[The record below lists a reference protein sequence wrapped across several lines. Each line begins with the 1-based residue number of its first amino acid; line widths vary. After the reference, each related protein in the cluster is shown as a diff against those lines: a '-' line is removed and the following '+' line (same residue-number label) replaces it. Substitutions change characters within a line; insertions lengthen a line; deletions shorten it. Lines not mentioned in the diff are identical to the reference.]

1 MSNVQPVVRHLI
13 PCEEVLVDEANP
25 RRVSIVGLIS
35 AIRSV
40 EGRPFPLRYRELC
53 VFVQLTSCRGPA
65 ECRVEIRHAD
75 SDAVVFRSQPRVIQL
90 PTDPLEVTG
99 IAFRIRDCLY
109 QQAGLYWVQFW
120 YMEEMLFQQPLLL
133 R

>member
-1 MSNVQPVVRHLI
+1 MSKVQPVVRHLI
-13 PCEEVLVDEANP
+13 PCEEVLLDEANP
-25 RRVSIVGLIS
+25 RRITLVGLIS
-35 AIRSV
+35 TIRSM

-53 VFVQLTSCRGPA
+53 VFLQLTSCRGPA
-65 ECRVEIRHAD
+65 ECRVEIRHSD
-75 SDAVVFRSQPRVIQL
+75 SDEVAFRSQSRAIQL

-99 IAFRIRDCLY
+99 IAFRIQNCRF

-120 YMEEMLFQQPLLL
+120 YVEEMLFQQPLLL